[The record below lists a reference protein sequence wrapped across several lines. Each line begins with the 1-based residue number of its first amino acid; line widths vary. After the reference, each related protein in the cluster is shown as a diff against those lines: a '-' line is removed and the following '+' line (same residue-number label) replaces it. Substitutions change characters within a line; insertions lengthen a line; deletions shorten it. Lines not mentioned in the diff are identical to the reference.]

1 MSIDMEQENMEVN
14 QHVAWFCAGSILSIP
29 EYSDYILGRLPG
41 MEAMG
46 MDHRH
51 MLIPFAL
58 EVVARPGSRE
68 IRVRTAPDGVRIRN
82 RREKRRESEA
92 E

>member
-1 MSIDMEQENMEVN
+1 
-14 QHVAWFCAGSILSIP
+14 
-29 EYSDYILGRLPG
+29 
-41 MEAMG
+41 